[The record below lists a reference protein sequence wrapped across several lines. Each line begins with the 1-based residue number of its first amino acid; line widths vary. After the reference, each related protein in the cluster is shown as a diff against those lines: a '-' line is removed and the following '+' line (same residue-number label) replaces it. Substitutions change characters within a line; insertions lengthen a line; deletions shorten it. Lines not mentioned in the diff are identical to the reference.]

1 MTSRAVR
8 TIRRVGDWYQIG
20 ITIGLG
26 VAAGLLLAGVL
37 AGWRYGVVAST
48 LGALAV
54 GVAAGLLV
62 KGWIGLPGAL
72 AGAVIGAVSASLIAR
87 GALRRGATQGGT
99 AFLVG
104 SAAIVVALL
113 ALIPVV
119 GYVLAVLVP
128 GLAVRRARQEPA
140 RHAGLR
146 TLAK

>member
-1 MTSRAVR
+1 M
-8 TIRRVGDWYQIG
+8 GDWYEIG
-20 ITIGLG
+20 ITVGLG
-26 VAAGLLLAGVL
+26 VAAGLLLAGLL
-37 AGWRYGVVAST
+37 AAWRYGLLTSV

-54 GVAAGLLV
+54 GALAGLLV

-72 AGAVIGAVSASLIAR
+72 IGGVIGAVSASLIAR
-87 GALRRGATQGGT
+87 GALRRGGTPGGT

-104 SAAIVVALL
+104 SASIAVAML

-119 GYVLAVLVP
+119 GYLLAVLVP
-128 GLAVRRARQEPA
+128 AAAVRQVRREPE

>member
-1 MTSRAVR
+1 
-8 TIRRVGDWYQIG
+8 VGDWYEIG
-20 ITIGLG
+20 VTLGLG
-26 VAAGLLLAGVL
+26 LAAGLLLAGLL
-37 AGWRYGVVAST
+37 AAWRYGLLTSA

-54 GVAAGLLV
+54 GALAGLLV

-72 AGAVIGAVSASLIAR
+72 AGGLIGAVSASLVAR
-87 GALRRGATQGGT
+87 GALRRGATPGGT

-104 SAAIVVALL
+104 SASIVVGLL

-119 GYVLAVLVP
+119 GYVLAVVVP
-128 GLAVRRARQEPA
+128 ATAVRRARQEPE